1 MEVLLQWPSQEAALL
16 QVGQGARVLG
26 GGGSPSLLLLCPAPT
41 VSARWQV
48 TLHH

>member
-1 MEVLLQWPSQEAALL
+1 MEVPLQWPSQEAALL

-26 GGGSPSLLLLCPAPT
+26 GRGQSLLLLLCPAPT

-48 TLHH
+48 TLLH